1 MWLDLFPLLMGVVI
15 FMVIE
20 LVENFANKIPTT
32 IDILMPSHQQYSKFI
47 YISCKPLALIKNELY
62 ILHICIQIAAEPK
75 VIIW

>member
-1 MWLDLFPLLMGVVI
+1 MGVVI

-32 IDILMPSHQQYSKFI
+32 IDILMPSRINRIVNF
-47 YISCKPLALIKNELY
+47 YISCKSLAQIKNALY
-62 ILHICIQIAAEPK
+62 ILHICIRIAAEPK